1 MTNYLLIGDIHLAD
15 NPPASRKEGYTEE
28 VLQLLW
34 QTVAVA
40 KELNAVAIW
49 AGDVF
54 HLKTPGRNS
63 HRLVRETIEVVKA
76 YPKELYIVPGNHDI
90 THDRLDSI
98 PSQPLGVLFK
108 SGANWLDGFNSPYP
122 IYGVPWLQ
130 RYRDESVRHQFDKE
144 YGWTEN
150 VHSPYPNRH
159 SHYLVVTH
167 APLYPPG
174 KELKYE
180 FYDTGA
186 WSRAMGGVG
195 SVYYGHV
202 HNPHGI
208 YHVDG
213 VQYCNNGALSRGSLD
228 ESNLHRD
235 ILATI
240 WSDINGEF
248 RTVTLNSKPASE
260 IFRMEEK
267 EKREAQVR
275 LDDFLAS
282 IGQASL
288 EITTA
293 SAVMEHIR
301 SLQLGLEVEAVIQDL
316 LDAVAV

>member
-15 NPPASRKEGYTEE
+15 NPPATRREGYKEE
-28 VLQLLW
+28 VLELLW
-34 QTVAVA
+34 QTVSLAREHEAVA
-40 KELNAVAIW
+40 VW

-63 HRLVRETIEVVKA
+63 HKLVSETIDVIKA

-98 PSQPLGVLFK
+98 PSQPLGVLLK
-108 SGANWLDGFNSPYP
+108 AGAIKLDGPSDDGYYL
-122 IYGVPWLQ
+122 YGVPWLQ
-130 RYRDESVRHQFDKE
+130 RYSNVSVGKSFADWRDFTTRSEH
-144 YGWTEN
+144 W
-150 VHSPYPNRH
+150 
-159 SHYLVVTH
+159 LCVTH

-180 FYDTGA
+180 YFPTEEWA
-186 WSRAMGGVG
+186 TAMNGHG

-202 HNPHGI
+202 HNPHGT
-208 YHVDG
+208 YEVGG
-213 VQYCNNGALSRGSLD
+213 VQFCNNGALSRGSLD
-228 ESNLHRD
+228 ESNLHRP
-235 ILATI
+235 IVATL
-240 WSDINGEF
+240 WSDINGQF
-248 RTVTLNSKPASE
+248 RTVPLTARNATD

-288 EITTA
+288 EITT
-293 SAVMEHIR
+293 SDAVMTHIR
-301 SLQLGLEVEAVIQDL
+301 SLQLGTVVESLIQDL
-316 LDAVAV
+316 LDAVSV